1 MADAHNDG
9 IDWAAAS
16 KAFDELLVP
25 TMFQPWSEDVVA
37 RAGINSGD
45 YVLDLGCGTGPAALA
60 AAMRAGTSGR
70 VVAIDTQP
78 AMLAIGKAKPNTGAP
93 IEWLVGDAQA
103 LNYAA
108 GTFDAVVACHL
119 LQHLPDPAKALSEIR
134 RVLKKGGRF
143 TTTCWRHFDHCPAYG
158 SLIRGMA
165 RESGVEPEK
174 VHAAAGYRLG
184 DENKL
189 KSLLSDAGFTDITL
203 ATVSKPTPFTSAD
216 GFIQAVSKGG
226 PFTRKSLESYET
238 AARERIFEDVRA
250 MLAKYVTNG
259 RVEVPFVAHILT
271 ARA

>member
-1 MADAHNDG
+1 VADAHNDG

-37 RAGINSGD
+37 RAAIKPGD
-45 YVLDLGCGTGPAALA
+45 RALDLGCGTGPAALA
-60 AAMRAGTSGR
+60 AAARAGTSGR
-70 VVAIDTQP
+70 VVALDSQP
-78 AMLAIGKAKPNTGAP
+78 AMLAIGKAKPNAGAP
-93 IEWLVGDAQA
+93 IDWQTGDAQA
-103 LNYAA
+103 LTFPDH
-108 GTFDAVVACHL
+108 TFDVAVACHL

-143 TTTCWRHFDHCPAYG
+143 ATTCWRHFDHCPAYG

-165 RESGVEPEK
+165 RESNVEPEK

-189 KSLLSDAGFTDITL
+189 KTLLAGAGFTDIVL
-203 ATVSKPTPFTSAD
+203 ATVSRPTPFPSAD
-216 GFIQAVSKGG
+216 GFIAAVSKGG
-226 PFTRKSLESYET
+226 PFTRKSLESYES
-238 AARERIFEDVRA
+238 AARERIFQDVRD
-250 MLAKYVTNG
+250 MLAKYVVNG